1 MSSFLRS
8 VISVSI
14 SLLAGIVFAGAYSPF
29 NIWILVPLALIV
41 LIALQWRSRIHV
53 GFLTGLAFGFA
64 SFFAQHFWLG
74 VVGADAHWILSGY
87 LALWIA
93 LVGAATSFVSTRTPA
108 PVAIL
113 LIAGLWVTE
122 EALRG
127 RFPFG
132 GYPWARIPFSQADS
146 PLAAWSTLAGVSFIT
161 AVVVACAATVAYLL
175 REPRIKTLLVAGV
188 LLIIAVVVPSTI
200 SNAVDSQDT
209 VSIAVIQGGTPQIGL
224 GAMDVRRA
232 VLNNHV
238 NETILLA
245 AKVTA
250 GDIPQPDLVLWP
262 ENSSDI
268 NPYTD
273 PEAFQAISSA
283 AQAINAPIL
292 VGAVVD
298 SSENPETEVYNM
310 GIMWDPVIGPGDTYI
325 KNAPVPFGEFIP
337 FRSLLTQ
344 FISRY
349 ERVPR
354 DFAHGQQP
362 GIFTINGAT
371 LGDLI
376 CFEVAVDRVVNK
388 IINEGAN
395 VILVQTNN
403 ATYSDTALPEQQL
416 NIERMRAIEMGRSV
430 VVAATTGISAAIDPN
445 GVVVE
450 SLDDGEVGSFVYS
463 APILNNR
470 TLGSLIAPWL
480 ELVICALT
488 LGSLIWLLV
497 RVRYPR
503 QI

>member
-1 MSSFLRS
+1 MPNFLRTL
-8 VISVSI
+8 VLIGI
-14 SLLAGIVFAGAYSPF
+14 ALLAGVVFAGAYAPF
-29 NIWILVPLALIV
+29 NIWISAPLALVV
-41 LIALQWRSRIHV
+41 LISIQWQARIRV
-53 GFLTGLAFGFA
+53 GFFTGLAFGFT

-74 VVGADAHWILSGY
+74 VVGTDAHWLLSAY
-87 LALWIA
+87 LAIWIA
-93 LVGAATSFVSTRTPA
+93 LVGAATSFISTRTPA
-108 PVAIL
+108 PMAVL

-132 GYPWARIPFSQADS
+132 GYPWARIPFSQADG
-146 PLAAWSTLAGVSFIT
+146 PFANWSTLAGVSFIT
-161 AVVVACAATVAYLL
+161 AIVVACAASVALLL
-175 REPRIKTLLVAGV
+175 RERNLKTLIITGV
-188 LLIIAVVVPSTI
+188 FLSISVVVPSLV
-200 SNAVDSQDT
+200 SHDVDSPDT
-209 VSIAVIQGGTPQIGL
+209 IQIAVIQGGTPQTGL

-238 NETILLA
+238 NETTLLA
-245 AKVTA
+245 AKVSA
-250 GDIPQPDLVLWP
+250 GEIPQPDLVLWP

-273 PEAFQAISSA
+273 AEAYQSISAA

-298 SSENPETEVYNM
+298 SVENPTTEVYNM
-310 GIMWDPVIGPGDTYI
+310 GIMWDPVTGPGDTYI

-349 ERVPR
+349 DRVPR
-354 DFAHGQQP
+354 DFAHGQEP

-388 IINEGAN
+388 IMREGTN

-403 ATYSDTALPEQQL
+403 ATYANSALPEQQL
-416 NIERMRAIEMGRSV
+416 NIERIRAVEMGRSV
-430 VVAATTGISAAIDPN
+430 VVAATTGISAAIDAN
-445 GVVVE
+445 GEVVE
-450 SLDDGEVGSFVYS
+450 SLSDGEVGSFVYA
-463 APILNNR
+463 APILKDR
-470 TLGSLIAPWL
+470 TPASIIAPWL
-480 ELVICALT
+480 ELIICVFTLISLVWLT
-488 LGSLIWLLV
+488 LSSRSRHPI
-497 RVRYPR
+497 
-503 QI
+503 